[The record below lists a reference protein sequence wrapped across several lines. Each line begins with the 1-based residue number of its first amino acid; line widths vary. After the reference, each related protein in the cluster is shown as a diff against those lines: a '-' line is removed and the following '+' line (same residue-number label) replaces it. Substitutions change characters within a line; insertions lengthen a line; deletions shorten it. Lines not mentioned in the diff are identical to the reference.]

1 MRIDGYTQLMA
12 AYHQLAP
19 GDLFVGQIPASPLK
33 AALLTDLTSR
43 RVCLLPSAVAQTLHG
58 NKCAQAFLLA
68 PWMVPH
74 TRVVTRRKALL
85 DLLGEYARL
94 GIATAVT
101 KHDHL
106 HCGHGVRKWDDL
118 EMLYNCMSLEEGRFP
133 FVLQPYC
140 EVAAD
145 VRVVMV
151 GEYTEAYA
159 RLNPD
164 GFRKNMAAGG
174 QSRPHALTADQ
185 AAVCRRVMDRA
196 QMPYAHMDLM
206 VLGDGTVY
214 LSEIS
219 LYGGVRGARVSQAEL
234 ERMKRRRLS
243 ALAGSIA
250 VDEG

>member
-1 MRIDGYTQLMA
+1 MRIDGYTQLME

-33 AALLTDLTSR
+33 AVLLTDLACR
-43 RVCLLPSAVAQTLHG
+43 GVRLLPSAVAQTLHG

-74 TRVVTRRKALL
+74 TRVMTRRKALL
-85 DLLGEYARL
+85 DLLGEFERR
-94 GIATAVT
+94 GIAAAVT

-118 EMLYNCMSLEEGRFP
+118 EMLYNCMSLDEGRFP
-133 FVLQPYC
+133 FVVQPYC
-140 EVAAD
+140 EVTVD
-145 VRVVMV
+145 VRVVLV
-151 GEYTEAYA
+151 GEYVEAYA
-159 RLNPD
+159 RCNPQ
-164 GFRKNMAAGG
+164 GFRKNLAAGG
-174 QSRPHALTADQ
+174 HSRHHVLTADQ
-185 AAVCRRVMDRA
+185 EEMCRRVMDRA

-219 LYGGVRGARVSQAEL
+219 LYGGVRGARVTQAEL
-234 ERMKRRRLS
+234 ERMKRSRL
-243 ALAGSIA
+243 AELAGSIY